1 MSDSPLILLAAG
13 GTGGHVFPAEAVAR
27 ALLDRGYRL
36 ALVTDRRGTAYGGAL
51 GQIPAYRLRAASP
64 SGGTLARVRGAIAL
78 SLGIARAIWLLWRL
92 RPAAVLGFGG
102 YASVPAMLAA
112 TWLGLPTAIHEQNA
126 ILGRANRLLAGSVK
140 RIALSHA
147 EVGNLRA
154 ALKARTVL
162 TGNPVRPAIA
172 ALANTAYARPALGEP
187 LRLLV
192 IGGSQGA
199 NVFARVVP
207 AAVAALPHEARRRLA
222 IVQQCRPED
231 LENVRAQYREARVEA
246 ELAPF
251 FADMPERLAGAHLVI
266 ARAGASTVAEIALAG
281 RPAVLVPYPYATDD
295 HQRAN
300 AASLADAGGAWLVP
314 EPEFTPEKL
323 LTLLASFLADA
334 TPLAGAATAVRAQA
348 RPNAAEALADLV
360 ESLIQRH
367 EAQAPIGPRETLA

>member
-51 GQIPAYRLRAASP
+51 GQIPSYRLRAASP
-64 SGGTLARVRGAIAL
+64 SGGGLARVRGAIAL
-78 SLGIARAIWLLWRL
+78 GLGIARALWLLWRL
-92 RPAAVLGFGG
+92 KPAAVLGFGG

-112 TWLGLPTAIHEQNA
+112 TWLGFPTAIHEQNA
-126 ILGRANRLLAGSVK
+126 ILGRANRLLAGAVK

-147 EVGNLRA
+147 EVGNLRP
-154 ALKARTVL
+154 ALKGRTVL

-199 NVFARVVP
+199 RVFARVVP

-231 LENVRAQYREARVEA
+231 LEEVRLQYREARVEA
-246 ELAPF
+246 ELASF
-251 FADMPERLAGAHLVI
+251 FADMPERLAAAHLVI

-300 AASLADAGGAWLVP
+300 AASLAAAGGAWLVP

-334 TPLAGAATAVRAQA
+334 TPLAGAAAAVRAQA
-348 RPNAAEALADLV
+348 RPNAAAALADLV

-367 EAQAPIGPRETLA
+367 QAHATIGPRETLA